1 MVPDEGHN
9 QPSVTAHMSA
19 VLGEP
24 SLTFYVAKEF
34 MGLYRKFT
42 HITLGP
48 LETLGHVKW
57 SNRVKPIIL
66 PR

>member
-34 MGLYRKFT
+34 MGMYRKFT

-48 LETLGHVKW
+48 LETRGHVKM
-57 SNRVKPIIL
+57 V
-66 PR
+66 